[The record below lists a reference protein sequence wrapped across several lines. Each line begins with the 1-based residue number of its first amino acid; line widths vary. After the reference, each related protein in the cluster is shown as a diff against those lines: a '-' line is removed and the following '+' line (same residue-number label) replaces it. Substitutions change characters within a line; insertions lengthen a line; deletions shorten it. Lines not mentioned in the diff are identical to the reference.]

1 MQGVPP
7 REYVSQKP
15 VPIRY
20 CDNCSWGELFTQNQL
35 RTLFLTTN
43 APISPLTTTMKSDL
57 LMVNPLTSIIVI
69 SISTNVPEANLLPSV
84 VVALLTVMTLA
95 LLNVVLRV
103 MVVPLAMVLR
113 DMDLLD
119 STLTATSSL
128 PVSKTKN

>member
-1 MQGVPP
+1 M
-7 REYVSQKP
+7 
-15 VPIRY
+15 
-20 CDNCSWGELFTQNQL
+20 
-35 RTLFLTTN
+35 LFLTTN

-57 LMVNPLTSIIVI
+57 LMVNPLTSIIVT
-69 SISTNVPEANLLPSV
+69 SIATNVPEANLLPSV

-95 LLNVVLRV
+95 LLNVVLLV